1 MLTHTHIYTHM
12 LVYGMGKKLISVSL
26 DEELIEELDQ
36 QLEGKMPR
44 SWYLATLIKKDLK
57 KGGIIK

>member
-1 MLTHTHIYTHM
+1 
-12 LVYGMGKKLISVSL
+12 MGKKLISVSL

-44 SWYLATLIKKDLK
+44 SWYLASLIKKDLK
-57 KGGIIK
+57 KGGGGTGRA